1 MDLNVKG
8 LFFLTKE
15 LLPLLEAAA
24 TKAEPAR
31 VINVGSIAGML
42 LSIDRAMMMMM
53 MGCHEFPRHS
63 TRRTRH
69 HVPHTGIKPQLVPTY
84 AYDAS
89 KAAVHHLT
97 RHLAGHLADKYINV
111 NAIAPGFVKSKMSS
125 QLLTYAS
132 LETVRRSSHDKRH
145 HMYGSR

>member
-1 MDLNVKG
+1 M
-8 LFFLTKE
+8 
-15 LLPLLEAAA
+15 
-24 TKAEPAR
+24 
-31 VINVGSIAGML
+31 
-42 LSIDRAMMMMM
+42 
-53 MGCHEFPRHS
+53 C
-63 TRRTRH
+63 
-69 HVPHTGIKPQLVPTY
+69 HTGIKPQLVPTY

-145 HMYGSR
+145 QMCVCVTHTPPQSCSLQFESTIPRGRIGGTADMAGVALFLASPAGNWVTGAIIPVDGGVLSARL